1 MPLSKI
7 GSEREEEEW
16 IMSPARDVLTF
27 SCPCNIMV
35 DHKL

>member
-7 GSEREEEEW
+7 GNEREEEEW
-16 IMSPARDVLTF
+16 IMSPVQDVLTF

-35 DHKL
+35 DYKL